1 MDHEKKYAE
10 IFNQISLLYEL
21 SLSVGNSLD
30 ITENCDRFLKKL
42 MSRKKV
48 NFVSVWIKDEF
59 LDFKISENASQVYAN
74 PEYYAN
80 MKKIP
85 VYHPIFRET
94 TPNIPFVV
102 SANEDNFKQI
112 VIEDSFNSGMCM
124 LFPLKDF
131 GVLKLYWIND
141 LKEPLYVANQL
152 SKVISKFAFSL
163 EACLLHNRALWE
175 IKEKN
180 KEFEARLNA
189 ESSNRAKSE
198 FLANMSHELRTP
210 LNSIIGF
217 SEMLTEGNFGGLNDK
232 QIRYAN
238 NISNS
243 GKHLLTI
250 INDILD
256 LSKIEAG
263 EMTLNYG
270 EVSDKKLILEVIA
283 ILKPLA
289 TKKQLSLETKYIE
302 DITVQADQSK
312 LKQILINLVGNSL
325 KFTPAGGYVYL
336 STHMENNN
344 LHIQVED
351 TGIGISQEN
360 KKILFEPF
368 KQIDS
373 SLNRQYDGT
382 GLGLSLVRKLIE
394 MHNGKITVKSEE
406 GKGSIFTII
415 LPIDNKP
422 TDTNN
427 AR

>member
-1 MDHEKKYAE
+1 
-10 IFNQISLLYEL
+10 
-21 SLSVGNSLD
+21 
-30 ITENCDRFLKKL
+30 
-42 MSRKKV
+42 
-48 NFVSVWIKDEF
+48 
-59 LDFKISENASQVYAN
+59 
-74 PEYYAN
+74 
-80 MKKIP
+80 
-85 VYHPIFRET
+85 
-94 TPNIPFVV
+94 
-102 SANEDNFKQI
+102 
-112 VIEDSFNSGMCM
+112 
-124 LFPLKDF
+124 
-131 GVLKLYWIND
+131 
-141 LKEPLYVANQL
+141 
-152 SKVISKFAFSL
+152 
-163 EACLLHNRALWE
+163 
-175 IKEKN
+175 
-180 KEFEARLNA
+180 
-189 ESSNRAKSE
+189 
-198 FLANMSHELRTP
+198 
-210 LNSIIGF
+210 
-217 SEMLTEGNFGGLNDK
+217 
-232 QIRYAN
+232 
-238 NISNS
+238 
-243 GKHLLTI
+243 
-250 INDILD
+250 
-256 LSKIEAG
+256 
-263 EMTLNYG
+263 MTLNYG